1 MSDQNRPRAT
11 ALGETLPSRED
22 FVALAHR
29 RVIPV
34 TRVLLADSLTPVG
47 LYATLAADR
56 PGTFLFESAETGKSW
71 SRWSFV
77 GRQLRGCADG
87 VRGGRR
93 AGWAPRRQGV
103 PPAVTRWPCWTRRWP
118 SCRPSRWPGCRR

>member
-56 PGTFLFESAETGKSW
+56 PGTFLLESAETGKSW

-77 GRQLRGCADG
+77 GRQLAR
-87 VRGGRR
+87 
-93 AGWAPRRQGV
+93 
-103 PPAVTRWPCWTRRWP
+103 PC
-118 SCRPSRWPGCRR
+118 